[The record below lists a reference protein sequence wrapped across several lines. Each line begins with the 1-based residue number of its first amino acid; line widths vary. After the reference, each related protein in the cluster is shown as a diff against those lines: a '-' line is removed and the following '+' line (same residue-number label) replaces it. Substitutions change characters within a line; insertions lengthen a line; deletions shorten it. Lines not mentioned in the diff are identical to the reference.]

1 MNIAIITGA
10 SSGMGKE
17 FAMQLATILVKTDEI
32 WLLAKRREPLEELAL
47 ELTREI
53 EIRNNTADIH
63 DDEHKIRK
71 NHEIK
76 IRTISVDIAD
86 EKKLAHFAEVLMIRN
101 PAISVLINCAGMGI
115 YGAFDKLSRD
125 EVTQTVRL
133 NVLGLTQI
141 TKYCLP
147 YMRKGSR
154 IIQMA
159 SASAFCSQ
167 PDFAVYAASKSYVY
181 SFSKALGKEL
191 KKRGISVTVVCPG
204 PVDTPFLSHAY
215 GRYGKMNCLKK
226 LTMSKPDKVV
236 SKALVDSKK
245 KRRVSIYGIPMKI
258 VYLFTKF

>member
-17 FAMQLATILVKTDEI
+17 FATQLATILTKTDEI
-32 WLLAKRREPLEELAL
+32 WLLAKRKQPLERLAFQ
-47 ELTREI
+47 LTKEI
-53 EIRNNTADIH
+53 ELKRCK
-63 DDEHKIRK
+63 EKSHKSRD
-71 NHEIK
+71 IK

-101 PAISVLINCAGMGI
+101 PAISVLVNCAGIGI
-115 YGAFDKLSRD
+115 YGAFEKQSRD

-133 NVLGLTQI
+133 NVLGLTQL

-147 YMRKGSR
+147 YMRKGSK

-167 PDFAVYAASKSYVY
+167 ANFSVYAASKSYVY

-191 KKRGISVTVVCPG
+191 RSKGISVTVVCPG
-204 PVDTPFLSHAY
+204 PVNTPFLSHAY

-226 LTMSKPDKVV
+226 LTMSRADRVV
-236 SKALVDSKK
+236 HKALIDSKMK
-245 KRRVSIYGIPMKI
+245 KSVSIYGIPMKI
-258 VYLFTKF
+258 VYLFSKF

>member
-17 FAMQLATILVKTDEI
+17 FATQLATILVKTDEI

-47 ELTREI
+47 ELTKEI
-53 EIRNNTADIH
+53 ELKKSNDKL
-63 DDEHKIRK
+63 HKA
-71 NHEIK
+71 HEIK
-76 IRTISVDIAD
+76 IRTISIDISD
-86 EKKLAHFAEVLMIRN
+86 EKKLTRFAEVLMIRN
-101 PAISVLINCAGMGI
+101 PAISVLVNCAGTGI
-115 YGAFDKLSRD
+115 YGAFDKQSRN

-133 NVLGLTQI
+133 NVLALTQM

-159 SASAFCSQ
+159 SASAFSSQ
-167 PDFAVYAASKSYVY
+167 ANFAVYAASKSYVY

-191 KKRGISVTVVCPG
+191 KSKGIAVTAVCPG

-215 GRYGKMNCLKK
+215 GRYGKMNCFKK
-226 LTMSKPDKVV
+226 LTMAKPEKVV
-236 SKALVDSKK
+236 YKALLDSKK
-245 KRRVSIYGIPMKI
+245 KKSISIYGIPMKV
-258 VYLFTKF
+258 VYIFAKH